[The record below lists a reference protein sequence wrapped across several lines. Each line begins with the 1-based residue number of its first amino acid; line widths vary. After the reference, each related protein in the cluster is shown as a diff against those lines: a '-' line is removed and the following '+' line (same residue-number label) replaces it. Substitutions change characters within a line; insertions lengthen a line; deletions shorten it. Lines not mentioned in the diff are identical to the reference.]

1 MSLASF
7 VTDFILGKPR
17 QVTFQ
22 DACVGELI
30 ATIRRQPT
38 NAWCRWHGQQCFE
51 GQSRA
56 THVSLSGDLKSPDR
70 ELLEELH
77 RVVRGL
83 ARIETKADLELRK
96 LNERA
101 SFRNFYLSSIG
112 DWERHDSILQLEF
125 VPVDRSVLDHD
136 LVVDWPIRDG
146 AADGQHRLQFRAATR
161 R

>member
-22 DACVGELI
+22 DACVGDLV
-30 ATIRRQPT
+30 ATIRTQAT
-38 NAWCRWHGQQCFE
+38 NAWCLWHGQQCFE

-101 SFRNFYLSSIG
+101 SFRNFYLSSIVTHQRRRDDVG
-112 DWERHDSILQLEF
+112 RRLVQDHERCE
-125 VPVDRSVLDHD
+125 RS
-136 LVVDWPIRDG
+136 WTRG
-146 AADGQHRLQFRAATR
+146 TRARA
-161 R
+161 